1 MNNKEIYN
9 QYQVLLKDILENGD
23 NHNNIWDGDAYK
35 NYLKNFIEPIC
46 PPELDC
52 HPDFYLPLTKEKFI
66 ERIKTDDEFA
76 KKWSTNINRNLK

>member
-23 NHNNIWDGDAYK
+23 NHNNILDEDAYK
-35 NYLKNFIEPIC
+35 RYSLIAGISTQVQS
-46 PPELDC
+46 
-52 HPDFYLPLTKEKFI
+52 LTKEEFI